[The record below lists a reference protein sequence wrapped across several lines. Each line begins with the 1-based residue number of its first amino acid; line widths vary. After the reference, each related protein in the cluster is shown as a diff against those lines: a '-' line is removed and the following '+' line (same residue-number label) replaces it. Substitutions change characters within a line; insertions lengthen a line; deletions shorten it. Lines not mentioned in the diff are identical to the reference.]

1 MFPFADEA
9 DLPPQPDIS
18 PAVSAPAVVDV
29 PRETIVTPD
38 VSRDL
43 IHAAIV
49 LTDWVPDVGA
59 TVYTDNGKSL

>member
-29 PRETIVTPD
+29 PRETIPDPMSATP
-38 VSRDL
+38 VSTED
-43 IHAAIV
+43 A
-49 LTDWVPDVGA
+49 GA
-59 TVYTDNGKSL
+59 GVYTDNGKSL